1 MQTRFAPMISGVTLV
16 ATAIALSTAGET
28 HADRVVTVLTGFT
41 SPSGNV
47 GCMIEPSYVRC
58 DILERDWSPPA
69 RPADCEFD
77 YGQGIGLTPGQAA
90 RFVCAGDTALAGGG
104 PLAYGESISAGALS
118 CTSTPSAM
126 SCRDAQSGRGFS
138 IARQSYDFF

>member
-1 MQTRFAPMISGVTLV
+1 MQARYAPKIAGATLV
-16 ATAIALSTAGET
+16 AAVIALTGAGEA
-28 HADRVVTVLTGFT
+28 HADQVVSGLTGFT

-58 DILERDWSPPA
+58 DILERDWSPPP
-69 RPADCEFD
+69 RPAGCEFD
-77 YGQGIGLTPGQAA
+77 YGQGIGLAPGQAA
-90 RFVCAGDTALAGGG
+90 RFVCAGDTALGGG
-104 PLAYGESISAGALS
+104 APLAYGESISAGTLS